1 MQPEP
6 HWQERTLTRFLQ
18 LSRLHLGLIQAPA
31 AVRQP
36 RRAARPKP
44 ASIFR
49 TRTAHGTSQA
59 TCRPTPNNSPFPA
72 NIAEHHSTNPR
83 HKR

>member
-31 AVRQP
+31 TVRQS
-36 RRAARPKP
+36 RRAARPNP
-44 ASIFR
+44 ASAIK
-49 TRTAHGTSQA
+49 TRAAHGIRPT
-59 TCRPTPNNSPFPA
+59 TCRPAPSDSPFPA
-72 NIAEHHSTNPR
+72 NFAERHSTNP